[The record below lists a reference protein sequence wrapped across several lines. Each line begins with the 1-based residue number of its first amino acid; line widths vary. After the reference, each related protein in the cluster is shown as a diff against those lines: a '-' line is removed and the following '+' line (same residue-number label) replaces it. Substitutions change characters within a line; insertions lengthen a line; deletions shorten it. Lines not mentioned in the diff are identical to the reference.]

1 MQDRVQTVTGGG
13 ETTLRAGSARD
24 RPMDV
29 QREQINQAIELL
41 CHKFPACFVQF
52 ERRRRPLKVGI
63 VDDIQARLGDR
74 IDRELLGRALRYYTR
89 NTFYRMSQQPGA
101 PRIDLDGNESGTVSE
116 ADAASAAKDV
126 AWRTKAAAAAKKQ
139 QTVRPPPIDEVS
151 SRGAAIEPKL
161 TPEILLAP
169 PPPAEPPKR
178 PASLSD
184 LREAAKRR
192 KAMA

>member
-1 MQDRVQTVTGGG
+1 M
-13 ETTLRAGSARD
+13 
-24 RPMDV
+24 
-29 QREQINQAIELL
+29 
-41 CHKFPACFVQF
+41 F
-52 ERRRRPLKVGI
+52 ERRRRPLKIGI
-63 VDDIQARLGDR
+63 VDDIVAALGDKV
-74 IDRELLGRALRYYTR
+74 DRQLLGPALRFYTS
-89 NTFYRMSQQPGA
+89 NLHYRMSQQLGA
-101 PRIDLDGNESGTVSE
+101 PRIDLDGNASGTVSE
-116 ADAASAAKDV
+116 ADAISAAADV
-126 AWRTKAAAAAKKQ
+126 ATRKTALAQKKQ
-139 QTVRPPPIDEVS
+139 PACHTPPIEASPLKPSSTAIAQPSGYGSDEVS

>member
-1 MQDRVQTVTGGG
+1 
-13 ETTLRAGSARD
+13 
-24 RPMDV
+24 MDV

-116 ADAASAAKDV
+116 ADAANAAKDV
-126 AWRTKAAAAAKKQ
+126 AARKAALAQRKPLAVHKPPSEPEQ
-139 QTVRPPPIDEVS
+139 IGSPPI
-151 SRGAAIEPKL
+151 
-161 TPEILLAP
+161 PELV
-169 PPPAEPPKR
+169 PPPAP
-178 PASLSD
+178 
-184 LREAAKRR
+184 EAAKRLSLADLRAAAQRR
-192 KAMA
+192 KVAAA

>member
-1 MQDRVQTVTGGG
+1 
-13 ETTLRAGSARD
+13 
-24 RPMDV
+24 MDV
-29 QREQINQAIELL
+29 QREQIDQTIELL
-41 CHKFPACFVQF
+41 CREFPNCFVQF
-52 ERRRRPLKVGI
+52 ERRRRPLKIGI
-63 VDDIQARLGDR
+63 SYDILARLGDR
-74 IDRELLGRALRYYTR
+74 IDRELLGRALRYYTW
-89 NTFYRMSQQPGA
+89 NTFYRLSQQPGA

-116 ADAASAAKDV
+116 ADAASAARDV
-126 AWRTKAAAAAKKQ
+126 AQRAKTKQ
-139 QTVRPPPIDEVS
+139 QQTLRTPPIEASPLKPSSAAIDEVS
-151 SRGAAIEPKL
+151 SRTAAIEPKL

>member
-1 MQDRVQTVTGGG
+1 
-13 ETTLRAGSARD
+13 
-24 RPMDV
+24 MDV

-52 ERRRRPLKVGI
+52 ERRRRPLKVEI

-116 ADAASAAKDV
+116 ADAASAARDV
-126 AWRTKAAAAAKKQ
+126 AGRKAAAAKKQ
-139 QTVRPPPIDEVS
+139 QQTVRPPPGPEF
-151 SRGAAIEPKL
+151 
-161 TPEILLAP
+161 TPEIVAAP
-169 PPPAEPPKR
+169 PPPAEPPR

-192 KAMA
+192 KAMAMA

>member
-1 MQDRVQTVTGGG
+1 
-13 ETTLRAGSARD
+13 LRRHASAIVANVHGLVGRC
-24 RPMDV
+24 
-29 QREQINQAIELL
+29 ELVRL
-41 CHKFPACFVQF
+41 
-52 ERRRRPLKVGI
+52 ERRRRPLKIGI
-63 VDDIQARLGDR
+63 SYDILARLGDQL
-74 IDRELLGRALRYYTR
+74 DREPLGRALRYYTR

-161 TPEILLAP
+161 TSEIVSAP
-169 PPPAEPPKR
+169 LSPPEPPKR

-192 KAMA
+192 KAMAMA